1 MSLHLQV
8 DLDSQ
13 ELHLWKGGILL
24 ATYPI
29 STAANG
35 PGELF
40 GSECT
45 PVGRHRI
52 RLKIGENC
60 PPNTVFVGRR
70 PTGEIYTPA
79 LGEKFPGRDWV
90 LTRIL
95 WLSGMEPGKNR
106 GGDCD
111 TLRRFIYV
119 HGTPQGSLLG
129 QAVSHGCIR
138 MDNNDLI
145 EMFDRVSNNT
155 IVDIGPAAS

>member
-1 MSLHLQV
+1 MSLHLHV
-8 DLDSQ
+8 DLDLQQLRMWEDGS
-13 ELHLWKGGILL
+13 LR
-24 ATYPI
+24 ASYPV

-35 PGELF
+35 PGGVI

-60 PPNTVFVGRR
+60 PPDTVFVGRR

-79 LGEKFPGRDWV
+79 LGEKYPGRDWV

-95 WLSGMEPGKNR
+95 WLSGMERGKNR

-111 TLRRFIYV
+111 TLRRFIYI
-119 HGTPQGSLLG
+119 HGTPQVSLLG

-145 EMFDRVSNNT
+145 EVFDRVSNNT
-155 IVDIGPAAS
+155 VVDIGSAGS